1 MNPRYLTTIFTAL
14 FFLSFFAC
22 GSDSAPKEEQISSE
36 QIGTTGNPAIDGI
49 SAKIA
54 ASPNDPSLYA
64 ARAALFYENGG
75 YDEAIVDL
83 QKALL
88 MDSVNVE
95 YHHLLADVYLDY
107 ARSSM
112 AMRTMERAV
121 KLYPER
127 IPTLLKMSEFQ
138 YILKRYD
145 ESMKTI
151 DQILR
156 IDPQNAEAYFMFGR
170 NFREMGDTVRAINS
184 FQSAVENDP
193 DLVEAWIYLGQLY
206 EGIGDPLA
214 ERYYKN
220 ALEVS
225 PNDITALH
233 FNALYLQNK
242 DDFNGAIELYN
253 KIAAIDYQYAP
264 AYFNAGLLYLEMDSI
279 EQARKHFDLTVKTS
293 PTHIK
298 GYYYKGYSAELAGDK
313 EEAKANYKQVL
324 RMNSSDTEAQQGLER
339 VQ

>member
-1 MNPRYLTTIFTAL
+1 MNPRYLTTIFMAL
-14 FFLSFFAC
+14 FFLSFLAC
-22 GSDSAPKEEQISSE
+22 GSESNTEEVQNTGE
-36 QIGTTGNPAIDGI
+36 QIGSTGNPAIDGI
-49 SAKIA
+49 TAKIA
-54 ASPNDPSLYA
+54 TTPNDPSLYA
-64 ARAALFYENGG
+64 ARAELFYENGG
-75 YDEAIVDL
+75 YDEAIGDL

-107 ARSSM
+107 ARSRM

-151 DQILR
+151 DQILQL
-156 IDPQNAEAYFMFGR
+156 DPQNAEAYFMFGR
-170 NFREMGDTVRAINS
+170 NFREMGDTIRAINS

-193 DLVEAWIYLGQLY
+193 ELVEAWIYLGQLY

-220 ALEVS
+220 ALEVR
-225 PNDITALH
+225 PNDVNALH

-242 DDFNGAIELYN
+242 HDLEGAIELY
-253 KIAAIDYQYAP
+253 KRISAIDYQYAP
-264 AYFNAGLLYLEMDSI
+264 AYFNTGLLYLEMDSL
-279 EQARKHFDLTVKTS
+279 EQAQKHFDLTVQTS

-313 EEAKANYKQVL
+313 EEARANYQQVL
-324 RMNSSDTEAQQGLER
+324 RMNSSDADAQQGLER
-339 VQ
+339 LQ